1 MKKDHERGPG
11 EYRTVVFQFVVV
23 MGGIRHCGCRS
34 PLTWA
39 SFVVEVIKLVG
50 KRIKGKKYLG
60 CGDV

>member
-39 SFVVEVIKLVG
+39 SFVVEVIVSST
-50 KRIKGKKYLG
+50 
-60 CGDV
+60 